1 MTLLGR
7 QLFAI
12 MLAYAYAGQ
21 PIVHMVCARI
31 LYAKYAVLYEE
42 NVFVYFRTIVEESPW
57 GHRRPTIIRS
67 PG

>member
-12 MLAYAYAGQ
+12 MLAYAGQ

-42 NVFVYFRTIVEESPW
+42 NVYYLYTS
-57 GHRRPTIIRS
+57 GQL
-67 PG
+67 

>member
-12 MLAYAYAGQ
+12 MLAYAGQ

-42 NVFVYFRTIVEESPW
+42 NVLFVYFRTIVEESPW